1 MLSCH
6 RCRRH
11 EQGDRHRISSYVP
24 SRLQLDPESRVTLA
38 AELTPL
44 MSGSRPLN
52 IQLPRFSTRIL
63 CLHQHS
69 LFLFKLDRRG
79 RRPKLRA
86 VKYRVVFYETPRTVL
101 SAVASFSSYAAAAER

>member
-44 MSGSRPLN
+44 MSGSRRLN
-52 IQLPRFSTRIL
+52 IQLPRFLTRIL
-63 CLHQHS
+63 CLHQHTYFYS
-69 LFLFKLDRRG
+69 NLT
-79 RRPKLRA
+79 
-86 VKYRVVFYETPRTVL
+86 VVRSYGQLSIGSFFYETPRTVL
-101 SAVASFSSYAAAAER
+101 SAVASFNSYAAAAER